1 MEDRKQQIVQKLKE
15 KTSVSFQLH
24 EVELRN
30 ETTVNDSDWKSILC
44 SFLSTVNV
52 NVVSSSSVRLV

>member
-44 SFLSTVNV
+44 SFYL
-52 NVVSSSSVRLV
+52 L